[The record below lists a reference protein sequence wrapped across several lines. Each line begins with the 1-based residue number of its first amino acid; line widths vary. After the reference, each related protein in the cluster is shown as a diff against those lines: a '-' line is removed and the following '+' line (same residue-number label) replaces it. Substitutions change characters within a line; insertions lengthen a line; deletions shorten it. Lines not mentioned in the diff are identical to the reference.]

1 VAQREATLERARGQ
15 AVLLAV
21 QDTTALNLST
31 HRHTRGL
38 GPIGN
43 NADKTIGLLL
53 HNTLLLRENG
63 DALGVL
69 DALVLAR
76 DPAQFKAGAK
86 GARNRRGG
94 GGDKWG
100 KADGR
105 AGPQSKRRVAS
116 GIRA

>member
-1 VAQREATLERARGQ
+1 LARPAGRFRPEGRGGWAGAKAACRFFDNAACDPAKVLAAQREATLKRARGQ

-31 HRHTRGL
+31 HRRTRGL

-53 HNTLLLRENG
+53 HTTLLLRENG

-69 DALVLAR
+69 EALVLA
-76 DPAQFKAGAK
+76 PETAH
-86 GARNRRGG
+86 
-94 GGDKWG
+94 
-100 KADGR
+100 
-105 AGPQSKRRVAS
+105 
-116 GIRA
+116 